1 MTDDSEEGK
10 TSEANF
16 EADGEAAGAEEASA
30 EAGAAD
36 GATADV
42 SLAAVALDT
51 LPDDWLPCLLWLVAP
66 AHPEVRGL
74 LCSQVQRR
82 RRKGE
87 TGEQHSDDGSQ

>member
-10 TSEANF
+10 TSEAGC
-16 EADGEAAGAEEASA
+16 EGAAAGAEEAGA

-42 SLAAVALDT
+42 SLAAVAFDT
-51 LPDDWLPCLLWLVAP
+51 WPDDCLPCLLWLVAP
-66 AHPEVRGL
+66 AHSEVRGL

-87 TGEQHSDDGSQ
+87 TGEQDSDNKSQ